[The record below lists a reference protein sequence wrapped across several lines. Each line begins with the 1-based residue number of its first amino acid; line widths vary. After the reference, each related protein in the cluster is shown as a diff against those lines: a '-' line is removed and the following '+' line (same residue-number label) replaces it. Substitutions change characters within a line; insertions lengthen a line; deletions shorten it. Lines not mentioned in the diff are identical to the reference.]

1 MTGYSYCYHYYD
13 TQICTVIQSRL
24 LEVVCESV
32 DQVLRLDVDLV
43 RDYLSKE
50 LLYTRSF
57 IALTRIDSRPGLYLE
72 IL

>member
-1 MTGYSYCYHYYD
+1 M
-13 TQICTVIQSRL
+13 
-24 LEVVCESV
+24 
-32 DQVLRLDVDLV
+32 LDVDLV

>member
-50 LLYTRSF
+50 LLCTEFYCPDWDRLS
-57 IALTRIDSRPGLYLE
+57 AWPYLE